1 MWDVVMVEWG
11 VRMVDQRGRWY
22 EWVCGDGVS
31 GCVVMV

>member
-1 MWDVVMVEWG
+1 MWGWWWHVWDVVMV
-11 VRMVDQRGRWY
+11 